1 MLLMEIMHTQKEFVR
16 ISKKFGEYRD
26 LYAKSNTLLL
36 ADVFE
41 KHVLKDIN
49 LIRIN
54 YFQVLDL
61 QGKKK

>member
-61 QGKKK
+61 QGKQL

>member
-1 MLLMEIMHTQKEFVR
+1 MLLMEIIHTQKEFVR

-26 LYAKSNTLLL
+26 LYAESNTLLL

-61 QGKKK
+61 QGKQL